1 MLQKLIQVKLPQID
15 LLKLKNAVKNSKIT
29 TIKKDPSGSKNIT
42 KNSEEA
48 KKYYDYDDIEYE
60 GIRDIKNLYNDIDD
74 D

>member
-29 TIKKDPSGSKNIT
+29 TIKKDPSESKNTT

-48 KKYYDYDDIEYE
+48 KKYYGYDDIEYE